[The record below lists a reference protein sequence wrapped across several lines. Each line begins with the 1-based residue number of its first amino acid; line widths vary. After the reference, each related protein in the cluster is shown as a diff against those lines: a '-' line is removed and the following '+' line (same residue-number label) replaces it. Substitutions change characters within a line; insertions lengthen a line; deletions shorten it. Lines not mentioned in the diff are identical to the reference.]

1 MNESDQTFAALASIL
16 RRHAQ
21 GMPVRTDE
29 PGHLYVEIAPATPRG
44 KPGFFGA
51 VQTRKSGVSYH
62 LMPVYEHP
70 ELLDGISPVLRKRMH
85 GKSCFNFTAVDA
97 ALLEEL
103 DALTARCAT
112 VTNANSPG
120 AGPRGVA

>member
-1 MNESDQTFAALASIL
+1 MNDSDQTFAALASLL

-21 GMPVRTDE
+21 GLPIRTDE
-29 PGHLYVEIAPATPRG
+29 PGRLYVETAPVAPRA

-51 VQTRKSGVSYH
+51 VQARKSCVSYH

-70 ELLDGISPVLRKRMH
+70 ELLEGISPGLRKRMQ

-97 ALLEEL
+97 TLLEEL
-103 DALTARCAT
+103 DALTARCAAA
-112 VTNANSPG
+112 V
-120 AGPRGVA
+120 R